1 MGTLPNELLGKPDT
15 VVPSERDAE
24 LATESSRILS
34 SIEVGDEF
42 QVRLDNGQMLTLP
55 KSVKTLLTHL
65 LTQMSYGN
73 AVTLIPI
80 HAELTTQEAADHL
93 NVSRPYLISL
103 LEAGEIK
110 FRKVGTHR
118 RVKFRDLRA
127 YEERKK
133 REREVALTE
142 LAQQAQD
149 LKMGY

>member
-1 MGTLPNELLGKPDT
+1 VGIASNKALGKPDT
-15 VVPSERDAE
+15 VVPSKRDAE

-34 SIEVGDEF
+34 SIEDRDEF
-42 QVRLDNGQMLTLP
+42 QVRLDNGQVLILP
-55 KSVKTLLTHL
+55 KAVKTLLTHL

-118 RVKFRDLRA
+118 RIKFSDLRSF
-127 YEERKK
+127 EECKEQ
-133 REREVALTE
+133 EREAALTE

-149 LKMGY
+149 LKLGY